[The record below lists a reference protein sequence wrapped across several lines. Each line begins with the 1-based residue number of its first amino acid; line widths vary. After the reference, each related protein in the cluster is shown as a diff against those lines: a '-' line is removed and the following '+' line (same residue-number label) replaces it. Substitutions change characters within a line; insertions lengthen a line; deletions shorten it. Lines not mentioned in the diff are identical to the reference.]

1 MFSNSL
7 KSRPTSFCFRRKTVD
22 PKPHILNVINC
33 LQIRHDNLFRPWSSD
48 VSYFACRNNLMTWL
62 VGEIYTSEATG
73 NDETGDGSQEKPFK
87 TILRVS
93 HSIIKL
99 SASMV
104 DKNKIFKLQVPIISS
119 LFFSQAMKHAEQEPF
134 PPIYVDSK
142 KENEVCIHCV
152 RNIAGG
158 APIKGIFLCFR
169 YIYILHYGQK
179 KISFI
184 LNRSMRWPLNL
195 NWRRWLNCLCVIST
209 RRQTLPPGR

>member
-1 MFSNSL
+1 MIGLAKKKIICKSMFSNSL

-99 SASMV
+99 STSMV
-104 DKNKIFKLQVPIISS
+104 DKNKFLNYKCPLSPHFSFHRQWNMQNRNLS
-119 LFFSQAMKHAEQEPF
+119 LLFMWT
-134 PPIYVDSK
+134 
-142 KENEVCIHCV
+142 V
-152 RNIAGG
+152 RR
-158 APIKGIFLCFR
+158 KMR
-169 YIYILHYGQK
+169 SVYI
-179 KISFI
+179 
-184 LNRSMRWPLNL
+184 
-195 NWRRWLNCLCVIST
+195 V
-209 RRQTLPPGR
+209 

>member
-1 MFSNSL
+1 MRSTPQRPQEMMRLEMAAKKSL
-7 KSRPTSFCFRRKTVD
+7 S
-22 PKPHILNVINC
+22 
-33 LQIRHDNLFRPWSSD
+33 
-48 VSYFACRNNLMTWL
+48 
-62 VGEIYTSEATG
+62 
-73 NDETGDGSQEKPFK
+73 KPFLEWV
-87 TILRVS
+87 TVL
-93 HSIIKL
+93 L
-99 SASMV
+99 NWALQWLT
-104 DKNKIFKLQVPIISS
+104 KINFSKLQVPIISS